1 MKHSGTHP
9 NLKKNCPM
17 RAFCNNIALLILLII
32 IYPTFSLF
40 SADFIL
46 SGKVSSTDGS
56 PVEYAKVSILEIR
69 KDYQADLD
77 GNFKF
82 EHLPAGSYT
91 IVVSQYGFK
100 SETKNILIK
109 DKDEVWNPS
118 LNFSLL
124 EDSAIVVSGKSINS
138 QILTSSQ
145 STTVVEGRRL
155 DKMRGQNVMA
165 TIQDLPGISVL
176 TTGAGTAKPVIRGL
190 TGPRVLVLTD
200 GIRQEEQQ
208 FGEDHTVD
216 LDAFNMQRIEVVRGP
231 QSVLYGSDA
240 FGGVVNVV
248 REKAPLAKDGAPTI
262 GGYVSS
268 NSFSNNK
275 QDAGNLNVYGYNNGI
290 GYRAAVNQRKAGRIQ
305 TPNGSLP
312 NTGFWEKNT
321 SASIGTDGSWGNIYL
336 DSFRREAEQDIYNNP
351 VEEPISNGY
360 QRVVHDKS
368 HLHAFLIYAI
378 GNLELDL
385 GYQRNNRREI
395 PGKNIFAPIYAELVD
410 PNIEDFSKIYSI
422 AQVSQNPYKEK
433 QGLNLFLDTTTFDTK
448 FHHKPIGNLK
458 GTLGVSGMNQRNS
471 TIGREPLIPGYG
483 LVNIAVFILEQ
494 YSINES
500 MNLTAG
506 YRMDRRGIDFKS
518 NADLGISQNTKNFE
532 AKTGTLGYV
541 WRFKKEMAFA
551 ANYGKGFRAPTPF
564 EMFSNGVH
572 EGTGRFEVGSEFLK
586 PEYSDSYDIA
596 LRYIS
601 NKVKS
606 EISIFQQNIQNFIY
620 STNAGRIDDDSG
632 LPVFNYRQDKA
643 VLKGGEISLEA
654 EITRCLVL
662 NGGIDF
668 LHGTAYKS
676 LDQRTALSILNG
688 ETDATKVLEDLQT
701 NNGSALPRMT
711 PNRGRAGIKLT
722 TSKLIGLE
730 NPYLQFSG
738 RFIDRQYRV
747 DKLETRTG
755 SYNLYDISLGWELS
769 SLQKNTDRAS
779 FDVIVQNVFN
789 KDYVD
794 HLSRYKDYA
803 LNPGINAIFKANI
816 PFTIIE

>member
-1 MKHSGTHP
+1 
-9 NLKKNCPM
+9 M
-17 RAFCNNIALLILLII
+17 RSFCNYIAFTFLLGILFPFSY
-32 IYPTFSLF
+32 IY
-40 SADFIL
+40 SADFNIT
-46 SGKVSSTDGS
+46 GKVTSPDGS
-56 PVEYAKVSILEIR
+56 PVENAKVSILEIR
-69 KDYQADLD
+69 KEYQADLD

-100 SETKNILIK
+100 SETKNILISNQ
-109 DKDEVWNPS
+109 DEVWNPQ

-124 EDSAIVVSGKSINS
+124 EDQAIVVSGKSINS
-138 QILTSSQ
+138 QILTSAQ
-145 STTVVEGRRL
+145 STSVIEGRKLERV
-155 DKMRGQNVMA
+155 RGQNVMA
-165 TIQDLPGISVL
+165 TIQDLPGVSVL

-208 FGEDHTVD
+208 FGDDHTVD
-216 LDAFNMQRIEVVRGP
+216 LDAFNMQRVEVVRGP

-262 GGYVSS
+262 GGYASS

-275 QDAGNLNVYGYNNGI
+275 QDAGNLNVFGYNNGV
-290 GYRAAVNQRKAGRIQ
+290 GYRAAVNQRKAGRIS

-368 HLHAFLIYAI
+368 HLHAFFIFNI
-378 GNLELDL
+378 GNLEMDVA
-385 GYQRNNRREI
+385 YQRNNRREI
-395 PGKNIFAPIYAELVD
+395 PGKNVFAPIYDTLVD
-410 PNIEDFSKIYSI
+410 PEVEDFDKLVSI
-422 AQVSQNPYKEK
+422 TQVSRNPYSEK
-433 QGLNLFLDTTTFDTK
+433 QGLNLYLDTSTFGTK
-448 FHHKPIGNLK
+448 FHHKPIGNFK
-458 GTLGVSGMNQRNS
+458 GTGGVSGMNQRNA
-471 TIGREPLIPGYG
+471 TIGTEPLIPSYG
-483 LVNIAVFILEQ
+483 LVNIAAFILEE
-494 YSINES
+494 YTINDS

-506 YRMDRRGIDFKS
+506 YRMDRRGIDFRS
-518 NADLGISQNTKNFE
+518 NADLGIPQNTKNFE
-532 AKTGTLGYV
+532 AKTGTFGYV
-541 WRFKKEMAFA
+541 WRFRKEMAFA

-586 PEYSDSYDIA
+586 PEYSDSVDVA
-596 LRYIS
+596 LRYVTSKI
-601 NKVKS
+601 KS
-606 EISIFQQNIQNFIY
+606 EVSVFQQNIQNFIY
-620 STNAGRIDDDSG
+620 STSAGRIDDESG

-643 VLKGGEISLEA
+643 ILKGAEFSIEGEV
-654 EITRCLVL
+654 TRWLVL
-662 NGGIDF
+662 SGGIDF
-668 LHGTAYKS
+668 LHGTAYKN
-676 LDQRTALSILNG
+676 LDERNTLAILNG
-688 ETDATKVLEDLQT
+688 ETDPIKVYEDLQST
-701 NNGSALPRMT
+701 NGSALPRMT
-711 PNRGRAGIKLT
+711 PNRGRAGVKFT
-722 TSKLIGLE
+722 TSKMLGLE
-730 NPYLQFSG
+730 NPYLQFTG
-738 RFIDRQYRV
+738 RFINRQYRV
-747 DKLETRTG
+747 DKLESRTG
-755 SYNLYDISLGWELS
+755 GYNLYDISMGWELS

-779 FDVIVQNVFN
+779 FDIIVQNVFN

-794 HLSRYKDYA
+794 HLSRYRDYA